1 MSRHFLNNIVQVDL
15 SNYAVKS
22 DAKKETVVD
31 TTLFAKQLDSTLL
44 ISSQVDT
51 LDVNDLKTV
60 PDDLNNLESRVNEIG
75 VDKLKAVPINLKKLF
90 DVVDIDFVK
99 KQPLIDQLQILMK
112 WRVIFLVQL
121 VLLMNYYMILITKI
135 QKKRLKML

>member
-31 TTLFAKQLDSTLL
+31 TKLFAKQLDLTLL
-44 ISSQVDT
+44 ISSYVDT

-99 KQPLIDQLQILMK
+99 KQRLID
-112 WRVIFLVQL
+112 
-121 VLLMNYYMILITKI
+121 
-135 QKKRLKML
+135 

>member
-1 MSRHFLNNIVQVDL
+1 M
-15 SNYAVKS
+15 
-22 DAKKETVVD
+22 
-31 TTLFAKQLDSTLL
+31 
-44 ISSQVDT
+44 ISSYVDT

-99 KQPLIDQLQILMK
+99 KQRLID
-112 WRVIFLVQL
+112 
-121 VLLMNYYMILITKI
+121 
-135 QKKRLKML
+135 

>member
-60 PDDLNNLESRVNEIG
+60 PDDLNNLESRVNEIC
-75 VDKLKAVPINLKKLF
+75 VDKLKAVPINLKKIF
-90 DVVDIDFVK
+90 DVADIDFVK
-99 KQPLIDQLQILMK
+99 KQRLIDQLQILMK
-112 WRVIFLVQL
+112 WRVRFLVQL

-135 QKKRLKML
+135 QKKRLKRL

>member
-44 ISSQVDT
+44 ISS
-51 LDVNDLKTV
+51 
-60 PDDLNNLESRVNEIG
+60 
-75 VDKLKAVPINLKKLF
+75 
-90 DVVDIDFVK
+90 
-99 KQPLIDQLQILMK
+99 
-112 WRVIFLVQL
+112 
-121 VLLMNYYMILITKI
+121 
-135 QKKRLKML
+135 

>member
-31 TTLFAKQLDSTLL
+31 TTLFAKQLDLTLL
-44 ISSQVDT
+44 ISSYVDT

-60 PDDLNNLESRVNEIG
+60 PDDLNNLEYRVNKIG
-75 VDKLKAVPINLKKLF
+75 VDKLKVVPINLKKLF

-99 KQPLIDQLQILMK
+99 KQPLID
-112 WRVIFLVQL
+112 
-121 VLLMNYYMILITKI
+121 
-135 QKKRLKML
+135 

>member
-1 MSRHFLNNIVQVDL
+1 MKMSRHFSNNVVKVDL

-31 TTLFAKQLDSTLL
+31 STLFAKQLDLTLL
-44 ISSQVDT
+44 ISSYVDT
-51 LDVNDLKTV
+51 LDVNELQTV
-60 PDDLNNLESRVNEIG
+60 PDDLNNLEYRVNKIG

-99 KQPLIDQLQILMK
+99 KQRLID
-112 WRVIFLVQL
+112 
-121 VLLMNYYMILITKI
+121 
-135 QKKRLKML
+135 